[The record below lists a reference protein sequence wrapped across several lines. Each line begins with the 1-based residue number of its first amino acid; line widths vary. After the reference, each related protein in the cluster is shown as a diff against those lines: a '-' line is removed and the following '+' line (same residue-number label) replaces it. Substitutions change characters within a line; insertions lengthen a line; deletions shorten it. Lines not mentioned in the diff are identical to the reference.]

1 MVQKTETLI
10 IGGGAIGIC
19 CAFYLDAL
27 GKNVLLVEKND
38 ICSGSSYGNA
48 GLIVPSY
55 SIPLA
60 APGVISQGLKWTF
73 NPQSPFYIK
82 PRLDRKLLAWLWKFR
97 GACNKHH
104 VRQSTPVLHELHS
117 ASLKLFGELANIEGM
132 DFALEKKGLLE
143 LFITQEG
150 FDKGIED
157 IRLITEFGIEN
168 RILKKKELNEFIE
181 GIRTAAVGGAY
192 LPHDAHLIPERFVH
206 QLARHIEKRGVRLL
220 TSCEVF
226 DFEASDRHVTGI
238 KTTRGD
244 IMAEEIVLAGGFR
257 STQLAQNLQL
267 NLSMQPAKGY
277 SITFKR
283 PAVCP
288 SLPVAMAEAKVVL
301 TPMEDTLRFAGTLE
315 LAGFDQSINLRRVQA
330 IFKAVR
336 AYFPDIDPNALEL
349 LEIWRGLRPCSPDGL
364 PYLGRA
370 PRYDNVIIATGH
382 GMLGISLAPI
392 TGKIVSQLTSDQKP
406 SLNIAA
412 LNVERFTRRRADSF

>member
-19 CAFYLDAL
+19 CAFYLNAL
-27 GKNVLLVEKND
+27 GKNVLLVEKDD
-38 ICSGSSYGNA
+38 ICAGSSYGNA

-60 APGVISQGLKWTF
+60 APGAVSQGLKWMF
-73 NPQSPFYIK
+73 KPQSPFYIK

-97 GACNKHH
+97 AACNIHH
-104 VRQSTPVLHELHS
+104 VRQSIPVLHDLHS
-117 ASLKLFGELANIEGM
+117 ASLNLYDKLANIEGM
-132 DFALEKKGLLE
+132 DFALEKKGMLE
-143 LFITQEG
+143 LFKTQKGYDEG
-150 FDKGIED
+150 IKDVHLLKEYA
-157 IRLITEFGIEN
+157 IEN
-168 RILKKKELNEFIE
+168 RILQKKELNEFIE
-181 GIRTAAVGGAY
+181 GMRTTAVGGAY
-192 LPHDAHLIPERFVH
+192 LPHDAHLIPDRFVH
-206 QLARHIEKRGVRLL
+206 QLARHIEKMGVRLR
-220 TSCEVF
+220 TSCEVL
-226 DFEASDRHVTGI
+226 DFETSGRHVTRI

-244 IMAEEIVLAGGFR
+244 ILAEEIVLAGGSWSAELAR
-257 STQLAQNLQL
+257 SLQL

-288 SLPVAMAEAKVVL
+288 CLPVALAEAKVVL

-330 IFKAVR
+330 ILKAVR
-336 AYFPDIDPNALEL
+336 AYFPDIDPDALEL

-370 PRYDNVIIATGH
+370 PRYDNLIIATGH

-392 TGKIVSQLTSDQKP
+392 TGKIVSQLISNQKP

-412 LNVERFTRRRADSF
+412 LSVERFN

>member
-10 IGGGAIGIC
+10 IGGGAIGVC
-19 CAFYLDAL
+19 CAFYLNAL
-27 GKNVLLVEKND
+27 GRNVLLIEKND

-60 APGVISQGLKWTF
+60 APGVIGQGLKWMSKS
-73 NPQSPFYIK
+73 QSPFYIK
-82 PRLDRKLLAWLWKFR
+82 PRLDRKLLAWLWQFR
-97 GACNKHH
+97 GVCNIHH
-104 VRQSTPVLHELHS
+104 VRRSIPVLHDLHT
-117 ASLKLFGELANIEGM
+117 ASLNLYDELANIEGL

-143 LFITQEG
+143 LFNTQKG
-150 FDKGIED
+150 YDKCIKNIQLMKEC
-157 IRLITEFGIEN
+157 GIEN
-168 RILKKKELNEFIE
+168 RILPPKEFNEFLD

-192 LPHDAHLIPERFVH
+192 RPHDAHLIPDRFVH
-206 QLARHIEKRGVRLL
+206 QVARHIRTKGVRFL
-220 TSCEVF
+220 TSCEVLN
-226 DFEASDRHVTGI
+226 FETSGRHVSRI

-244 IMAEEIVLAGGFR
+244 LSAEEIVIAGGAW
-257 STQLAQNLQL
+257 STELARNLQL

-283 PAVCP
+283 PAQCP
-288 SLPVAMAEAKVVL
+288 ALPVAMAESKVVL

-315 LAGFDQSINLRRVQA
+315 LAGFDQSINLGRVQA
-330 IFKAVR
+330 ILKAVR
-336 AYFPDIDPNALEL
+336 AYFPDMDPDSLEL
-349 LEIWRGLRPCSPDGL
+349 LEIWRGLRACSPDGL

-392 TGKIVSQLTSDQKP
+392 TGKIVSQLSANDNP
-406 SLNIAA
+406 AINMAA
-412 LNVERFTRRRADSF
+412 LSVERFN